1 MEKTFQVKSDQ
12 YPVRITQ
19 KLPGKVNLR
28 SKNPKNISRG
38 CVTPDPTKSLR
49 LRRSIRKTVS
59 IYLRSA
65 PGGGGGFKVKIIHE
79 KGQKKEKQRI
89 ILFSLTATL
98 KQFSNT
104 SPLPTD

>member
-65 PGGGGGFKVKIIHE
+65 PGGGGG
-79 KGQKKEKQRI
+79 
-89 ILFSLTATL
+89 L
-98 KQFSNT
+98 
-104 SPLPTD
+104 